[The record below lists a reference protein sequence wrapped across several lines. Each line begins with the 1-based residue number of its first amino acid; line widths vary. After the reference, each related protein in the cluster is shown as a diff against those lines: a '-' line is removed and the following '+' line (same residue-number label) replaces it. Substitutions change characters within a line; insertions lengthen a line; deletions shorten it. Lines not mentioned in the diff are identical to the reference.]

1 MAGHWLNGLE
11 YIMAEY
17 TTVRGSRV
25 IRVSKVGGGTLGR
38 KYEGDWEVTVS
49 DSGTVV
55 LDDIISTGTPK
66 YFHEVADL
74 AEDFADDADE
84 V

>member
-1 MAGHWLNGLE
+1 ME
-11 YIMAEY
+11 IIMAEY

-38 KYEGDWEVTVS
+38 KYEGDWEITVS

-55 LDDIISTGTPK
+55 LDDVITTGLRS
-66 YFHEVADL
+66 FHEIADL
-74 AEDFADDADE
+74 AEDFVGDADE
-84 V
+84 VE

>member
-1 MAGHWLNGLE
+1 
-11 YIMAEY
+11 MAEY
-17 TTVRGSRV
+17 TVVRGSRV
-25 IRVSKVGGGTLGR
+25 IRVDKVGGGTLGR
-38 KYEGDWEVTVS
+38 KYDGDWEVVIS

-55 LDDIISTGTPK
+55 LDDVIATNTPK

-74 AEDFADDADE
+74 AEDFLDDLDE

>member
-1 MAGHWLNGLE
+1 MAQ
-11 YIMAEY
+11 YIAI
-17 TTVRGSRV
+17 RGSRV
-25 IRVSKVGGGTLGR
+25 IGVSRVGGGTLGR

-55 LDDIISTGTPK
+55 LDDIISTDTPK

-74 AEDFADDADE
+74 AEDFADE